1 MAPCAISFP
10 PMSTTAI
17 RDQLRAVSFLDGL
30 TDSAYHQLAR
40 LVSPVRYE
48 TDQVLFEE
56 GAPRSF
62 LAMVV
67 GGAVAIEKQM
77 NGRPH
82 RLVTLGAGEAVGE
95 GLLLDNSNHGTSA
108 RALQPTDVL
117 VLKNDKVQDML
128 REHPQLYAALI
139 SKAARAISQRLAA
152 TDATIVGRGRTLGF
166 GGHRVRIEHDL
177 LGDREIPDE
186 ALYGVQTLRA
196 LENFPITGVALR
208 EFPTLVE
215 ALASVKEAAALANAE
230 LGLLTPE
237 LADAIVRASR
247 EIKQGRHHEHFLVDM
262 VQGGA
267 GTSTNMNAN
276 EVIANRALELL
287 GKARGDYTTISPNS
301 HVNLS
306 QSTND
311 VYPTAVKLSLHA
323 GIEGLRATMRDLS
336 SAFLQKGEEFS
347 ALLKMGRTQLQDA
360 VPMTLGQEFAAF
372 AHTILEDV
380 DRLGEAQALIRE
392 INMGATA
399 IGTRINTPVGYAES
413 VRKHLSQVTG
423 LELITAP
430 DLVEATSDTGSF
442 VQLSGVLKRCAV
454 KISKICNDLRLLS
467 SGPRAGLGEIN
478 LPPMQPGSS
487 IMPGKVNPV
496 IPEVVNQVCFDV
508 IGGDV
513 TVTLAAEAG
522 QLQLNVFE
530 PIIAYRLLHALDSM
544 KQAFLV
550 LRTRCVEGITANPD
564 RLRWFVENSIGI
576 VTALVPVLG
585 YETAT
590 EIAKEALA
598 TGRGVYDLVRDRGL
612 MTREDLDRAL
622 DPRFMLGTDQQSSIS
637 GATSAYSAQEHGAR
651 RS

>member
-1 MAPCAISFP
+1 M
-10 PMSTTAI
+10 TTSAI
-17 RDQLRAVSFLDGL
+17 RDQLRAMSFLDGL
-30 TDSAYHQLAR
+30 TDSAYHQLAK
-40 LVSPVRYE
+40 LVAPVRYE
-48 TDQVLFEE
+48 ADHVLFEE

-62 LAMVV
+62 LAMLI
-67 GGAVAIEKQM
+67 GGAVAIEKQH
-77 NGRPH
+77 NGRPV
-82 RLVTLGAGEAVGE
+82 RLATFGAGEAVGE
-95 GLLLDNSNHGTSA
+95 GLLLDDSKHGTSA
-108 RALQPTDVL
+108 RALQPTDAL
-117 VLKNDKVQDML
+117 VLRAEKVRDML
-128 REHPQLYAALI
+128 REYPQLYAALVGR
-139 SKAARAISQRLAA
+139 AARAISQRLAA

-166 GGHRVRIEHDL
+166 GGRQVRVERDL
-177 LGDREIPDE
+177 LGEREVPDE

-196 LENFPITGVALR
+196 LENFPITGIALR
-208 EFPTLVE
+208 EFPSLIE
-215 ALASVKEAAALANAE
+215 GLAAVKEAAALANAE
-230 LGLLTPE
+230 LGLLAPE
-237 LADAIVRASR
+237 VADAIVRAAR
-247 EIKQGRHHEHFLVDM
+247 ETRMGRHHEQFVVDM

-287 GKARGDYTTISPNS
+287 GRPRGDYGVISPNT

-311 VYPTAVKLSLHA
+311 VYPTAVKLALHN
-323 GIEGLRATMRDLS
+323 GIEALRVAMRELAD
-336 SAFLQKGEEFS
+336 AFLAKGAEF
-347 ALLKMGRTQLQDA
+347 APFLKMGRTQLQDA

-399 IGTRINTPVGYAES
+399 IGTRINAPLGYAEAIRS
-413 VRKHLSQVTG
+413 HLSNVTG

-430 DLVEATSDTGSF
+430 DLVEATADTGAF

-454 KISKICNDLRLLS
+454 KVSKICNDLRLLS

-478 LPPMQPGSS
+478 LPAMQPGSS

-544 KQAFLV
+544 KRAFVV

-564 RLRWFVENSIGI
+564 RMRWFVEHSIGI

-585 YETAT
+585 YEAAT

-598 TGRGVYDLVRDRGL
+598 TGRGVYDLVMDKGL
-612 MTREDLDRAL
+612 MTREALNEAL
-622 DPRFMLGTDQQSSIS
+622 DPRGMVGLDARAAAD
-637 GATSAYSAQEHGAR
+637 ATTT
-651 RS
+651 